1 MCIYFKIKKRPI
13 VGVFVLEACRRN
25 VRIAHW
31 ATVAERNLTHCSQ
44 WFAVWQHSTRHVQT
58 FARMRTG
65 AGSPLT
71 KFQNENAHNGA
82 FLFWR
87 PGSESNRHRRIC
99 SPLHNHSATRPE
111 PVMPYYAK
119 KNCNSIEKLYNYKEI
134 LYERENL

>member
-1 MCIYFKIKKRPI
+1 MHLFQNKKRPRW
-13 VGVFVLEACRRN
+13 GVFILEACRRN

-71 KFQNENAHNGA
+71 IPKQK
-82 FLFWR
+82 R
-87 PGSESNRHRRIC
+87 PQWGVFILEAWVGI
-99 SPLHNHSATRPE
+99 E
-111 PVMPYYAK
+111 PA
-119 KNCNSIEKLYNYKEI
+119 
-134 LYERENL
+134 